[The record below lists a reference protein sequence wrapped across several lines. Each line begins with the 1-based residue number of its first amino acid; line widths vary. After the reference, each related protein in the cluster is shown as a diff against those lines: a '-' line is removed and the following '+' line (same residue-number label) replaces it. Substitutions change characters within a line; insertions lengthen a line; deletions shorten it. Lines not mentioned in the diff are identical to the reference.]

1 MLLFYSSM
9 LCSTL
14 VTSWW
19 LFFPSRRHLAKPYF
33 YTPSLAPHANG
44 SCFLA
49 LPLLLPS
56 MIHFQFIHNVTL
68 LEIIFA

>member
-33 YTPSLAPHANG
+33 YTPTLPHMPTARAFSLCLFYCRP
-44 SCFLA
+44 
-49 LPLLLPS
+49 
-56 MIHFQFIHNVTL
+56 
-68 LEIIFA
+68 